1 MSVLGPS
8 TWTSAAST
16 GSVGA
21 STAATST
28 AAGAASPITHQPSSA
43 VAPMASGMP
52 ISSSRQVDAHARH
65 VAQERRCR
73 GRSSASPTPISAT
86 STQNSVR
93 CSVSARWSTGE
104 MVELPGSSPM
114 PAPTTTSTMG
124 ADSATLLSAVGSTTP
139 SSNAAPPM
147 R

>member
-28 AAGAASPITHQPSSA
+28 AAAAARPITHQPSSA

-52 ISSSRQVDAHARH
+52 ISSSRQVDIHARQ
-65 VAQERRCR
+65 VAQERSCS
-73 GRSSASPTPISAT
+73 GRSRASPTPISAT

-104 MVELPGSSPM
+104 IVELPGSSPM
-114 PAPTTTSTMG
+114 PAPDDHQHDG
-124 ADSATLLSAVGSTTP
+124 RRQRHPAQGGRQHDAEQQA
-139 SSNAAPPM
+139 
-147 R
+147 RRHR